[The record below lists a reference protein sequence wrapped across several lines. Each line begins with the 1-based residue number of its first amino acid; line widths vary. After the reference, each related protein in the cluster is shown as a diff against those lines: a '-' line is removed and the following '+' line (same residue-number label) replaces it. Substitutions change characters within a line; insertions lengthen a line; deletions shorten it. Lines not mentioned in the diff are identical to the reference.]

1 MIDKA
6 SLRAMLR
13 QTRAHAHANCPGAG
27 ALLAQH
33 LPLHLFAGRDII
45 CAGYLPIQT
54 EIDPKP
60 AMAVLAELGADLALP
75 RRDEESGAAQL
86 HFHLCNP
93 FDAAQLEARDWSL
106 MEPKADQP
114 RALPNVVLVPLLGF
128 DRQGH
133 RLGYGMGY
141 YDQALT
147 ELRQAG
153 AVLAIGLAFSAQE
166 VAAIPI
172 EAHDQPLDW
181 IVTEKE
187 AIEIAT
193 LGATCG

>member
-1 MIDKA
+1 
-6 SLRAMLR
+6 
-13 QTRAHAHANCPGAG
+13 
-27 ALLAQH
+27 
-33 LPLHLFAGRDII
+33 
-45 CAGYLPIQT
+45 
-54 EIDPKP
+54 
-60 AMAVLAELGADLALP
+60 
-75 RRDEESGAAQL
+75 
-86 HFHLCNP
+86 
-93 FDAAQLEARDWSL
+93 